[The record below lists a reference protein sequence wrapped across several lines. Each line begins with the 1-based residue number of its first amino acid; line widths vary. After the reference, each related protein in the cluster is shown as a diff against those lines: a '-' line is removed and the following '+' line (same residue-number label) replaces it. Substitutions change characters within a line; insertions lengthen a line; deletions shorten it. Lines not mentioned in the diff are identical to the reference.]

1 MNFAYRARRYNL
13 SLVSGDGCRIICL
26 IPYRCAMF
34 VVRLFSIVFPVFAIV
49 AVGYL
54 YSRWR
59 RPDMTAANQINMT
72 ILLPALLFHVLSGKD
87 FRLVEFGWLALGCL
101 AIVLGSGLLA
111 IPVARAARIPLKT
124 FVPPMMFTNAGN
136 IGLPLAVFA
145 FGEQALPAAVVLFL
159 VENGLH
165 FTLGTWLIDHRAPWH
180 KVLRQPI
187 VAATL
192 IGIAFSLFRWDVPM
206 PIRETVNLLGQ
217 ASIPL
222 LLFALGTRLTSVD
235 FREWRIGLL
244 GAVICPATGVLML
257 LIVKPF
263 LQLTPLQ
270 ASLLLVFSAL
280 PPAVLNYLVAEQYRQ
295 EPGKVASIVML
306 GNLAGLISLPL
317 ALAFALH

>member
-1 MNFAYRARRYNL
+1 M
-13 SLVSGDGCRIICL
+13 L
-26 IPYRCAMF
+26 I
-34 VVRLFSIVFPVFAIV
+34 VRLFSIVFPIFAIV

-59 RPDMTAANQINMT
+59 QPDMTSANQINMT
-72 ILLPALLFHVLSGKD
+72 ILLPALIFHVLSDKD
-87 FRLVEFGWLALGCL
+87 FQLAEYGWIALGAA

-111 IPVARAARIPLKT
+111 LPVAKAAGLSFKT
-124 FVPPMMFTNAGN
+124 FVPPMMFTNSGN

-165 FTLGTWLIDHRAPWH
+165 FTLGTYLMDHRAPLR
-180 KVLRQPI
+180 KVLVQPI

-192 IGIAFSLFRWDVPM
+192 VGMAFSLFRWGVPA
-206 PIRETVNLLGQ
+206 PLRETVNLLGQ

-222 LLFALGTRLTSVD
+222 LLFSLGTRLTSID
-235 FREWRIGLL
+235 FREWRVGLL

-257 LIVKPF
+257 MIVQPF
-263 LQLTPLQ
+263 LSLTPLQ
-270 ASLLLVFSAL
+270 SSLLLVFSAL

-306 GNLAGLISLPL
+306 GNLAGLVSLPI
-317 ALAFALH
+317 ALAFVLH

>member
-1 MNFAYRARRYNL
+1 MH
-13 SLVSGDGCRIICL
+13 I
-26 IPYRCAMF
+26 
-34 VVRLFSIVFPVFAIV
+34 VRLFSIVFPIFAIV

-59 RPDMTAANQINMT
+59 QPDMTSANQVNMT
-72 ILLPALLFHVLSGKD
+72 ILLPALIFHVLSGKN
-87 FRLVEFGWLALGCL
+87 FQLAEYGWLALGAA

-111 IPVARAARIPLKT
+111 LPVAKASGLSFKT
-124 FVPPMMFTNAGN
+124 FVPPMMFTNSGN

-145 FGEQALPAAVVLFL
+145 FGENALPAAVVLFL

-165 FTLGTWLIDHRAPWH
+165 FTLGTYLMDHRAPLH
-180 KVLRQPI
+180 KVLAQPM

-192 IGIAFSLFRWDVPM
+192 VGMAFSLFRWGVPI
-206 PIRETVNLLGQ
+206 PLRETVNLLGQ

-222 LLFALGTRLTSVD
+222 LLFSLGTRLTSID

-244 GAVICPATGVLML
+244 GAVICPVTGVLML
-257 LIVKPF
+257 LIVQPF
-263 LQLTPLQ
+263 LSLTPLQ
-270 ASLLLVFSAL
+270 SSLLLVFSAL

-306 GNLAGLISLPL
+306 GNLAGLVSLPI
-317 ALAFALH
+317 ALAFVLR

>member
-1 MNFAYRARRYNL
+1 M
-13 SLVSGDGCRIICL
+13 L
-26 IPYRCAMF
+26 I
-34 VVRLFSIVFPVFAIV
+34 VRLFSIVFPIFAIV

-59 RPDMTAANQINMT
+59 QPDMTSANQINMT
-72 ILLPALLFHVLSGKD
+72 VLLPALIFHVLSGKD
-87 FRLVEFGWLALGCL
+87 FQLAEYGWLALGAA

-111 IPVARAARIPLKT
+111 LPVAKASGLSFKT
-124 FVPPMMFTNAGN
+124 FVPPMMFTNSGN

-145 FGEQALPAAVVLFL
+145 FGEHALPAAVVLFL

-165 FTLGTWLIDHRAPWH
+165 FTLGTYLMDHRAPLH
-180 KVLRQPI
+180 KVLVQPM

-192 IGIAFSLFRWDVPM
+192 VGMVFSLFRWGVPV
-206 PIRETVNLLGQ
+206 PLRETVNLLGQ

-222 LLFALGTRLTSVD
+222 LLFSLGTRLTSVD

-244 GAVICPATGVLML
+244 GAVICPVTGVLML
-257 LIVKPF
+257 LIVQPF
-263 LQLTPLQ
+263 LSLTPLQ
-270 ASLLLVFSAL
+270 SSLLLVFSAL

-306 GNLAGLISLPL
+306 GNLMGLVSLPI
-317 ALAFALH
+317 ALAFVLR

>member
-1 MNFAYRARRYNL
+1 M
-13 SLVSGDGCRIICL
+13 L
-26 IPYRCAMF
+26 I
-34 VVRLFSIVFPVFAIV
+34 VRLFSIVFPIFAIV

-59 RPDMTAANQINMT
+59 QPDMTSANQINMT
-72 ILLPALLFHVLSGKD
+72 ILLPALIFHVLSGKD
-87 FRLVEFGWLALGCL
+87 FQLAEYGWLALGAA

-111 IPVARAARIPLKT
+111 LPVAKASGLSFKT
-124 FVPPMMFTNAGN
+124 FVPPMMFTNSGN

-165 FTLGTWLIDHRAPWH
+165 FTLGTYLMDHRAPLH
-180 KVLRQPI
+180 KVLVQPI

-192 IGIAFSLFRWDVPM
+192 VGMAFSLFRWGVPT
-206 PIRETVNLLGQ
+206 PLRETVNLLGQ

-222 LLFALGTRLTSVD
+222 LLFSLGTRLTSVD

-244 GAVICPATGVLML
+244 GAVICPVTGVLML
-257 LIVKPF
+257 LIVQPF
-263 LQLTPLQ
+263 LSLTPLQ
-270 ASLLLVFSAL
+270 SSLLLVFSAL

-306 GNLAGLISLPL
+306 GNLAGLVSLPL
-317 ALAFALH
+317 ALAFVLR